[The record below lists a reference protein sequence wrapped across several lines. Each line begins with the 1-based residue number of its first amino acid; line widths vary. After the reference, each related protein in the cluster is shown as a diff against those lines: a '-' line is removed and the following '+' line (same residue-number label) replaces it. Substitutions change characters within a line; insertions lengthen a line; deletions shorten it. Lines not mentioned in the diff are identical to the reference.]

1 MALLELT
8 LAARATAMTLGR
20 GRIGALN
27 LLLPCGAAVGVGLFV
42 RVQATAASPMIRIA
56 ALRDPV
62 LRAGLAM
69 SALVSTV
76 MMATLVCRALPLTSQ
91 RWGWFPRRDRRSLR

>member
-27 LLLPCGAAVGVGLFV
+27 LLLPCGAAVGLFV
-42 RVQATAASPMIRIA
+42 RIQATAASPMIRIA